1 MLNALLIEQPF
12 MAKCYS
18 NCDQIVEEWYAWFPE
33 KRDSTT
39 QGERNTEEISPPWIT
54 PGTSNLMNRLSTAE
68 KVYQK
73 QPNSISKGNRYNPKK
88 KKEIDIAIAEDL
100 AAYQEKVFASENGSL
115 MFEHFR

>member
-18 NCDQIVEEWYAWFPE
+18 NCDQTVEEWYAWFLPE

-39 QGERNTEEISPPWIT
+39 QGERNTEEISLPWIT

-73 QPNSISKGNRYNPKK
+73 QPNSISKRNRYNLKK
-88 KKEIDIAIAEDL
+88 KKEIDIAIAPKM
-100 AAYQEKVFASENGSL
+100 AP
-115 MFEHFR
+115 